1 MYKVYFI
8 YLFFN
13 DRYKNVVFVL
23 LNYSGL
29 NILFILDQIKCFRYV
44 MYVCFFCGGFYFIDV
59 WGIKYLWV

>member
-1 MYKVYFI
+1 MEIEKIVFKKFGEIKIFFLFLDGVKLIYKVYFI

-29 NILFILDQIKCFRYV
+29 NILFILD
-44 MYVCFFCGGFYFIDV
+44 
-59 WGIKYLWV
+59 